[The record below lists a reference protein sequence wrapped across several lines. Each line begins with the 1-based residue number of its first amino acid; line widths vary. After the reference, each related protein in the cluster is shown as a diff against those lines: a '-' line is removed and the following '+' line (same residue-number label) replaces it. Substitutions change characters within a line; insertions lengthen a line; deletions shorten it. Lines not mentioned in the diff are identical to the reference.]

1 MNNLTITEI
10 LSFFSSLDLKKKIEV
25 LSELTNAL
33 NRSIQEQV
41 LVEENSDIE
50 NSAEN
55 DLIDELFGIWKEEE
69 QLSEESIINRTISD
83 REINL
88 N

>member
-1 MNNLTITEI
+1 MNKLTINEV

-33 NRSIQEQV
+33 NKSIQEQV
-41 LVEENSDIE
+41 LMDKNSDIE

-55 DLIDELFGIWKEEE
+55 ELIDELFGIWKEEK
-69 QLSEESIINRTISD
+69 QLNEDSIIQKRH
-83 REINL
+83 L
-88 N
+88 